1 MKIFKILILAMILLF
16 PWATLAAQTNCRV
29 TTEAG
34 SQRIDTIVGNLRDC
48 ASGTSGISIENNSIN
63 SADGKDNFR
72 ERVLELASGFMRYGA
87 LFAVMALV
95 VSGVMYTTAYGD
107 GERLKTAKDTAIFAL
122 IGLIVALVSFPL
134 VNAVLVIIYGAVG

>member
-1 MKIFKILILAMILLF
+1 MKIFKIFILAMVILF
-16 PWATLAAQTNCRV
+16 PWSTLAAQTNCRV

-34 SQRIDTIVGNLRDC
+34 AQRIDAIVGNLRDC

-63 SADGKDNFR
+63 AADGKDNFR
-72 ERVLELASGFMRYGA
+72 DRVLELASGFMRYAA
-87 LFAVMALV
+87 LFAVAALV
-95 VSGVMYTTAYGD
+95 AAGVMYTTAYGD

-134 VNAVLVIIYGAVG
+134 VNAVLAIIYGAVG

>member
-1 MKIFKILILAMILLF
+1 MVILF
-16 PWATLAAQTNCRV
+16 PWSTLAAQTNCRV

-34 SQRIDTIVGNLRDC
+34 AQRIDAIVGNLRDC

-63 SADGKDNFR
+63 AADGKDNFR
-72 ERVLELASGFMRYGA
+72 DRVLELASGFMRYAA
-87 LFAVMALV
+87 LFAVAALV
-95 VSGVMYTTAYGD
+95 AAGVMYTTAYGD

-134 VNAVLVIIYGAVG
+134 VNAVLAIIYGAVG

>member
-1 MKIFKILILAMILLF
+1 MG
-16 PWATLAAQTNCRV
+16 P

-72 ERVLELASGFMRYGA
+72 ERVLELAS
-87 LFAVMALV
+87 
-95 VSGVMYTTAYGD
+95 
-107 GERLKTAKDTAIFAL
+107 
-122 IGLIVALVSFPL
+122 
-134 VNAVLVIIYGAVG
+134 

>member
-1 MKIFKILILAMILLF
+1 M
-16 PWATLAAQTNCRV
+16 
-29 TTEAG
+29 
-34 SQRIDTIVGNLRDC
+34 GNLRDC

-134 VNAVLVIIYGAVG
+134 VNAVLAIIYGAVG

>member
-1 MKIFKILILAMILLF
+1 MKIFKIFILAMVILF
-16 PWATLAAQTNCRV
+16 PWSTLAAQTNCRV

-34 SQRIDTIVGNLRDC
+34 AQRIDAIVGNLRDC

-63 SADGKDNFR
+63 AADGKDNFR

-95 VSGVMYTTAYGD
+95 ASGVMYTTAYGA

-134 VNAVLVIIYGAVG
+134 VNAVLAIIYGAVG

>member
-1 MKIFKILILAMILLF
+1 MKIFKILILVMILLF

-72 ERVLELASGFMRYGA
+72 ERVLRYGA

-134 VNAVLVIIYGAVG
+134 VNAVLAIIYGAVG

>member
-1 MKIFKILILAMILLF
+1 MKIFKILILVMILLF
-16 PWATLAAQTNCRV
+16 PWTTLAAQTNCRV

-72 ERVLELASGFMRYGA
+72 ERVLELASGFMRYGT

-134 VNAVLVIIYGAVG
+134 VNAVLAIIYGAVG